1 MIWGGKQQLGSIQFV
16 PLSENRSCTAG
27 RREFA
32 LGMQA
37 PKHSD
42 NGWEMSAQ
50 PWLRLM
56 ERGDPNRVLL
66 LDEVMLGLCGEVRG
80 ADVLDVGC
88 GEGRFCRMLA
98 ARGARTL
105 GIDPTKTLIEEARR
119 RQPGGVFHEALAEA
133 LPLADASVDLVV
145 SYVSL
150 VDIPDYR
157 TAIREMARVVRPGGR
172 VVVANLTSFATAT
185 TKFWARDEDGNKL
198 HWTMDNYMTE
208 RPARAEWAGM
218 SIVNWHRPLS
228 AYLQAFLGQGLA
240 LEHFDE
246 PMPKL
251 AALKASPGM
260 SDFTRMPHFCTM
272 VWRAPG
278 AAEG

>member
-1 MIWGGKQQLGSIQFV
+1 MQ
-16 PLSENRSCTAG
+16 
-27 RREFA
+27 EF
-32 LGMQA
+32 
-37 PKHSD
+37 KHPD
-42 NGWEMSAQ
+42 NGWEVSAQ

-66 LDEVMLGLCGEVRG
+66 LDEVMLGLCGEVHG
-80 ADVLDVGC
+80 LEVLDVGC

-98 ARGARTL
+98 ARGARTV
-105 GIDPTKTLIEEARR
+105 GIDPTKALIEEARR
-119 RQPGGVFHEALAEA
+119 RQPGGIFHEAMAEA
-133 LPLADASVDLVV
+133 LPLPDASVDLVV

-172 VVVANLTSFATAT
+172 VVVANLSSFATAT

-228 AYLQAFLGQGLA
+228 AYLQAFLGTGLT

-260 SDFTRMPHFCTM
+260 SDFSRMPHFCTM
-272 VWRAPG
+272 VWRLDGRHNKPAPN
-278 AAEG
+278 ATDVA